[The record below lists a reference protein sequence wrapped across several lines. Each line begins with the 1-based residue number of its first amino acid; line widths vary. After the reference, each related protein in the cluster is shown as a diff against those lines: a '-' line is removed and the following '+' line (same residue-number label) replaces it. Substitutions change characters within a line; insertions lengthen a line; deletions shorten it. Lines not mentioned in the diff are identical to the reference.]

1 MPCWRRGHTV
11 TDGSREGKGGRCG
24 RAWAEGRTGLLSL
37 IRVRRRTPLLVV
49 VEDRV
54 YRSRREDW
62 AQDGG
67 RCFDHC
73 DGHAAC
79 ADPVALLMAVLLS
92 LLPHRHRATDPPRGS
107 LAWLQ
112 VVSPVDTRPV
122 ESSAESQG
130 RFESGGGDGGRG
142 LAGAV
147 GHGRRVRDDGMDPD
161 RWTALQV
168 PRVPRAN
175 TVGEHAGSTGRGGTQ
190 GDHEYF
196 ESYREGHSLLNE
208 VTRGTEA
215 EEKGGGLFGREKL
228 TTVEGS
234 GPRVRGHAMVG
245 YEEAELEGQL
255 AAVNELFCEFEEGAW
270 QTETEDHLGE
280 KEKPEFP
287 PQPPTLWW
295 DSRRLEEPEGGLAAF
310 ITRRKKNAHKTI
322 EGEKKEEKE
331 KPRGAVGA
339 MVGDR
344 PHRHEGLKRKAEV
357 SSRRQDLPQAPRVQ
371 VPGRTN
377 QKWRK
382 AIQTARCFR
391 ANKGRHM
398 DSLKDFKRAYYANSS
413 RKAKASIRRTVNKIL
428 ANLGVKGLR
437 ECWSVHVLEQVGAV
451 LRSSEYKAGVT
462 YLAEYKNMLIE
473 KGESWTHQL
482 QHAFIQAS
490 RALKRARGPAKKAME
505 VEQDRWMEAY
515 RREQN
520 EATMGPVHNPAL
532 MFAFATTWMLREVEL
547 AAIHKE
553 DIMIEPKER
562 IVSLTLRISKGDQEA
577 LGLKRTLQCDC
588 QECDW
593 SEPCPFNISKAA
605 LDNTPIEVDK
615 IAHGDDEGE
624 VEKSQI
630 VGAWRKLFGSKVSGH
645 SGRRTGALQYIRR
658 GWHVPQVAYLGRWK
672 SNVILQYAEEALETM
687 PVMARTRKIMS
698 TPPSK
703 TEIMTQMAKETD
715 TKAIEKMKETGAKL
729 KKEIDQ
735 LKMMQ
740 DKLDESI
747 DRWKKSPF
755 GTKVCFHPW

>member
-1 MPCWRRGHTV
+1 
-11 TDGSREGKGGRCG
+11 
-24 RAWAEGRTGLLSL
+24 
-37 IRVRRRTPLLVV
+37 
-49 VEDRV
+49 
-54 YRSRREDW
+54 
-62 AQDGG
+62 
-67 RCFDHC
+67 
-73 DGHAAC
+73 
-79 ADPVALLMAVLLS
+79 
-92 LLPHRHRATDPPRGS
+92 
-107 LAWLQ
+107 
-112 VVSPVDTRPV
+112 
-122 ESSAESQG
+122 
-130 RFESGGGDGGRG
+130 
-142 LAGAV
+142 
-147 GHGRRVRDDGMDPD
+147 
-161 RWTALQV
+161 
-168 PRVPRAN
+168 
-175 TVGEHAGSTGRGGTQ
+175 
-190 GDHEYF
+190 
-196 ESYREGHSLLNE
+196 
-208 VTRGTEA
+208 
-215 EEKGGGLFGREKL
+215 
-228 TTVEGS
+228 
-234 GPRVRGHAMVG
+234 
-245 YEEAELEGQL
+245 
-255 AAVNELFCEFEEGAW
+255 
-270 QTETEDHLGE
+270 
-280 KEKPEFP
+280 
-287 PQPPTLWW
+287 
-295 DSRRLEEPEGGLAAF
+295 
-310 ITRRKKNAHKTI
+310 
-322 EGEKKEEKE
+322 
-331 KPRGAVGA
+331 
-339 MVGDR
+339 
-344 PHRHEGLKRKAEV
+344 
-357 SSRRQDLPQAPRVQ
+357 
-371 VPGRTN
+371 
-377 QKWRK
+377 
-382 AIQTARCFR
+382 
-391 ANKGRHM
+391 M

-413 RKAKASIRRTVNKIL
+413 RRAKASIRRTVNKIL
-428 ANLGVKGLR
+428 VNLGVKGLQ

-505 VEQDRWMEAY
+505 VGQDRWMEAY

-593 SEPCPFNISKAA
+593 SEPCPFNITKAA
-605 LDNTPIEVDK
+605 LDNAPIEVDK
-615 IAHGDDEGE
+615 IAHGDDDGE

-687 PVMARTRKIMS
+687 PVVARTRKIMS

-715 TKAIEKMKETGAKL
+715 TTPKEKMKETGAKL

>member
-1 MPCWRRGHTV
+1 M
-11 TDGSREGKGGRCG
+11 
-24 RAWAEGRTGLLSL
+24 
-37 IRVRRRTPLLVV
+37 
-49 VEDRV
+49 
-54 YRSRREDW
+54 
-62 AQDGG
+62 
-67 RCFDHC
+67 
-73 DGHAAC
+73 
-79 ADPVALLMAVLLS
+79 
-92 LLPHRHRATDPPRGS
+92 
-107 LAWLQ
+107 
-112 VVSPVDTRPV
+112 
-122 ESSAESQG
+122 
-130 RFESGGGDGGRG
+130 
-142 LAGAV
+142 
-147 GHGRRVRDDGMDPD
+147 
-161 RWTALQV
+161 
-168 PRVPRAN
+168 
-175 TVGEHAGSTGRGGTQ
+175 
-190 GDHEYF
+190 
-196 ESYREGHSLLNE
+196 
-208 VTRGTEA
+208 
-215 EEKGGGLFGREKL
+215 
-228 TTVEGS
+228 
-234 GPRVRGHAMVG
+234 
-245 YEEAELEGQL
+245 
-255 AAVNELFCEFEEGAW
+255 
-270 QTETEDHLGE
+270 
-280 KEKPEFP
+280 
-287 PQPPTLWW
+287 
-295 DSRRLEEPEGGLAAF
+295 
-310 ITRRKKNAHKTI
+310 
-322 EGEKKEEKE
+322 
-331 KPRGAVGA
+331 
-339 MVGDR
+339 
-344 PHRHEGLKRKAEV
+344 
-357 SSRRQDLPQAPRVQ
+357 
-371 VPGRTN
+371 
-377 QKWRK
+377 
-382 AIQTARCFR
+382 
-391 ANKGRHM
+391 
-398 DSLKDFKRAYYANSS
+398 
-413 RKAKASIRRTVNKIL
+413 
-428 ANLGVKGLR
+428 
-437 ECWSVHVLEQVGAV
+437 GAV

-593 SEPCPFNISKAA
+593 SEPCPFNITKAA

-630 VGAWRKLFGSKVSGH
+630 AGAWRKLFGSKVSGH

-687 PVMARTRKIMS
+687 PVVARTRKIMS

-740 DKLDESI
+740 DKLDDSI
-747 DRWKKSPF
+747 DRWEEISIRHQGLLPPVVISRAGLVHENKRQPVASPVTAWHTRCGWPYGSSSFSF
-755 GTKVCFHPW
+755 GLDITSVTCQKCKTLALGIEDKCGKGGG